1 MALSLDYLQP
11 SNPVLFLWCFFFFF
25 NSRIRVNNIPRSIPI
40 AMEFTLLKLKQQLT
54 CPLCSNTYKKPKIL
68 ACYHLFC
75 CECFEKHV
83 LSSERDGKF
92 NCPECKTQ
100 VDIPDGRRFD
110 DLPTSFYH
118 YRLLNYLA
126 IRQSE
131 EEEELRCSKCD
142 LNEGEEILYCF
153 EYGNFLCRAQS
164 QSSKGIP
171 RQRFRGHGKSKVIL
185 HSKVP

>member
-1 MALSLDYLQP
+1 
-11 SNPVLFLWCFFFFF
+11 
-25 NSRIRVNNIPRSIPI
+25 
-40 AMEFTLLKLKQQLT
+40 MEFTLPKLKQQLT

-75 CECFEKHV
+75 CECLEKHV